1 MWVVK
6 ENVCMGYKRVRQC
19 GLQKGTSMWV
29 IKGYASVGCKRKRLY
44 GL

>member
-1 MWVVK
+1 MSIGVK
-6 ENVCMGYKRVRQC
+6 ERERQY

-29 IKGYASVGCKRKRLY
+29 IKGYASVGYKRVRQC